1 MLSPRASQKASEPE
15 KTTLSLGESGHLGLL
30 GCGLLWVC
38 PPEVNEEMFG
48 FILELVQQQG
58 GQRWCLLCCV
68 LD

>member
-1 MLSPRASQKASEPE
+1 MLSPRASQKVSEPE

-38 PPEVNEEMFG
+38 PPEVNEMFG